1 MIAAELFEGAT
12 PVGDT
17 NTADMTNLVCLTGT
31 IGADDNGTD
40 AAMNATSCA
49 VAKCTVT
56 GTTTGQDV
64 VYSAE
69 SSLYGKV
76 NAPTSRFTTT
86 DWNTAITDT
95 TGYAGGWI
103 W

>member
-1 MIAAELFEGAT
+1 MIAAELFEGTTAVTDGQTAT
-12 PVGDT
+12 MI
-17 NTADMTNLVCLTGT
+17 NSVCLTGS

-49 VAKCTVT
+49 VASATCT
-56 GTTTGQDV
+56 GTTDGHNCAYT
-64 VYSAE
+64 AE

-76 NAPTSRFTTT
+76 KEPTNRFTSTE
-86 DWNTAITDT
+86 WNTAISDT